1 MNYDEEYYCPNC
13 DAILND
19 QVGFDPNNDTWRC
32 LQCGKE
38 LYGDEIYSGENY
50 PDVIWRCDNC
60 GAILNK
66 QYGFSDNYES
76 WECTNCFHE
85 NRINEDC
92 IYDSEEDYQNSKTV
106 DFVSSLLVNA
116 TESFVKAAT
125 SAVKQKID
133 EENRIEYDK
142 RSEEERKQKIE
153 EEKIKAKQEAERK
166 IKEEK
171 AEARHKKR
179 KTFRKKHWK
188 AYFVLSLVLCL
199 TVFGAY
205 KYWQLS
211 KLRIVGVSS
220 YSVIDKNYEEIENI
234 LTKAGFKNIVTI
246 PERDL
251 DGLDLH
257 QECFVSEIT
266 INNRNYFDKED
277 KFPYDSEIIIRYHS
291 AKTVDVPLSSKK
303 IKGMN
308 YNDIKQKLE
317 DLGFVDI
324 ELKKDEDLIFGWIH
338 KDGEIESISIDGNK
352 NFDENYNTR
361 IDSKIIITYHTYKSK
376 K

>member
-1 MNYDEEYYCPNC
+1 M
-13 DAILND
+13 
-19 QVGFDPNNDTWRC
+19 
-32 LQCGKE
+32 
-38 LYGDEIYSGENY
+38 
-50 PDVIWRCDNC
+50 
-60 GAILNK
+60 
-66 QYGFSDNYES
+66 
-76 WECTNCFHE
+76 
-85 NRINEDC
+85 
-92 IYDSEEDYQNSKTV
+92 
-106 DFVSSLLVNA
+106 
-116 TESFVKAAT
+116 
-125 SAVKQKID
+125 
-133 EENRIEYDK
+133 
-142 RSEEERKQKIE
+142 
-153 EEKIKAKQEAERK
+153 
-166 IKEEK
+166 
-171 AEARHKKR
+171 
-179 KTFRKKHWK
+179 
-188 AYFVLSLVLCL
+188 SLVLCL

-246 PERDL
+246 LESDL